1 MKRKLLT
8 LQFIENGL
16 IILYQ
21 EQLSKYELQSVNNY
35 QIINKDTFIDEIN
48 KIIQTNKINNNILTD
63 NINIIID
70 NTYTELYLSYL
81 KEIFKELS
89 FNKLEYIKQEEI
101 LKPKSNEIIVD
112 ISKNNIKLLTRY
124 ETIHSNI
131 YYNKHKQ
138 ILIIYIKNII
148 KRNNIQCIYLYG
160 NNKYI
165 NKLSKEIENIC
176 KIKTYIY
183 THPDLI
189 PISFLI

>member
-21 EQLSKYELQSVNNY
+21 EQLNKYELQSVNNY
-35 QIINKDTFIDEIN
+35 RVINKDIFINEIN
-48 KIIQTNKINNNILTD
+48 KIIQTKKINNNILTD

-81 KEIFKELS
+81 KDIFKELS
-89 FNKLEYIKQEEI
+89 FNKIDYIKQEEI
-101 LKPKSNEIIVD
+101 LKPKTNEIIVD

-124 ETIHSNI
+124 ETIQSNI

-138 ILIIYIKNII
+138 ILIIYLKTIIKNH
-148 KRNNIQCIYLYG
+148 NIQCIYLYG
-160 NNKYI
+160 NNIHI
-165 NKLSKEIENIC
+165 NKISKEIESIC
-176 KIKTYIY
+176 KVKTYIY
-183 THPDLI
+183 THPDQI